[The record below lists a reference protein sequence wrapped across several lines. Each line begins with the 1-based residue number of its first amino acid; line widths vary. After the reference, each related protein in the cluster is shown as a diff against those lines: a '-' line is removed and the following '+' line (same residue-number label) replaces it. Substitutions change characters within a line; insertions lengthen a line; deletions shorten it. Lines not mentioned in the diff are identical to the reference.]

1 MGGVNWIG
9 HQESSKTPGL
19 CPREARFLNEW
30 TNRNGMKYCV
40 LFCQRPPVLLK
51 RCGSKCSLEIKKCR
65 ASTQGEQSPLL
76 WYVVTAVCY
85 MDLNL
90 PVIMG
95 YVVGAIGQSRSG
107 WGGEEVSVCASLLF
121 LKKPSKNHWSR
132 VSHVPRCMGLL
143 CLFQIPDLLGQGS
156 LQQGQSI

>member
-1 MGGVNWIG
+1 MGGKRIKNRASEGGSNGWGQSDRSLGVW
-9 HQESSKTPGL
+9 QYPWAMS
-19 CPREARFLNEW
+19 ARSALFKW
-30 TNRNGMKYCV
+30 TYKNGMKYCV
-40 LFCQRPPVLLK
+40 HFCLRPQVVLK

-121 LKKPSKNHWSR
+121 LKNHQR
-132 VSHVPRCMGLL
+132 TIGLE
-143 CLFQIPDLLGQGS
+143 
-156 LQQGQSI
+156 

>member
-1 MGGVNWIG
+1 M
-9 HQESSKTPGL
+9 
-19 CPREARFLNEW
+19 
-30 TNRNGMKYCV
+30 
-40 LFCQRPPVLLK
+40 K

-121 LKKPSKNHWSR
+121 LKNHQRTIGLEWAMSLVAWDYYAFSRFQICWGRDLCSR
-132 VSHVPRCMGLL
+132 VNQFERMSLPRDQKSSFWQVQLKSRRILL
-143 CLFQIPDLLGQGS
+143 
-156 LQQGQSI
+156 